1 MKIRIGSRASKLA
14 VIQTEW
20 VMAELKKKNPTLEI
34 TAVQISSAG
43 DKDTVTEIQK
53 FGGKGVFVKELEEA
67 LLSKDIDLAVHSLKD
82 VPQSLPHGLCLGA
95 YPLREDPRDAVISR
109 FGEQIHELP
118 KNSIV
123 GTGSPRRKA
132 QIHFKYKKRSYR
144 IEPIRGNVDTRLKKL
159 QSGQYDA
166 VVLALAGLKRL
177 GLESE
182 ITQILEPQ
190 DMLPA
195 PCQGCLGLEVREDNK
210 DILSLLEEIR
220 HPASDTTARAE
231 RAFLQGLG
239 GDCSIPLGAYS
250 RIDKDKIFMEA
261 VLFDESA
268 QTRVTAVEEGP
279 SNLPELVGAQLA
291 GRLLFNGGSSI
302 LLTGSLPQK

>member
-1 MKIRIGSRASKLA
+1 MLDIKFIRDNPEIVKKAIIDKRINLNLDDLLDLDTRRRSLLA
-14 VIQTEW
+14 ETE
-20 VMAELKKKNPTLEI
+20 TLQA
-34 TAVQISSAG
+34 T
-43 DKDTVTEIQK
+43 
-53 FGGKGVFVKELEEA
+53 
-67 LLSKDIDLAVHSLKD
+67 
-82 VPQSLPHGLCLGA
+82 
-95 YPLREDPRDAVISR
+95 
-109 FGEQIHELP
+109 
-118 KNSIV
+118 KNSVSKEIL
-123 GTGSPRRKA
+123 KLNDE
-132 QIHFKYKKRSYR
+132 QKR
-144 IEPIRGNVDTRLKKL
+144 VK
-159 QSGQYDA
+159 
-166 VVLALAGLKRL
+166 
-177 GLESE
+177 
-182 ITQILEPQ
+182 ILEPQ

-239 GDCSIPLGAYS
+239 RDCSIPLGAYS